1 MKSVILLFL
10 FSTAAVATDGTWS
23 NPAAVTTS
31 ALASTSGSTNLTWSG
46 SAFSVGREVR
56 LTTTVPGSFSANTN
70 YFVVYASGT
79 TIRLA
84 TTSSGTAISA
94 TSTISNGTAQAYQS
108 WQTATNWT
116 SSAIASGTDAIA
128 TFNNSPVAN
137 VPGIGLDGNMTVG
150 ELSFTNTSG
159 SASDLSL
166 ISGSSSSN
174 ALTFAVSG
182 NVSGLAT
189 PTLIMPNAVTRLL
202 NLGQTGVLK
211 IAGSQG
217 LLVLSS
223 AGGTLTGSGLAAT
236 GSEPAKTVRI
246 TNVDWSSFSGGLT
259 IERGYVQPMAANQ
272 LPAQSITIGDAQSAT
287 NATLAG
293 LSLSAAQTIDA
304 LNGNNYGRITGAYT
318 LTVGASGGSGNYGG
332 IIGQNF
338 SGTVSSTSL
347 VKSGSGTQT
356 ISGAIVGTST
366 VAVNGGTLLMGSASA
381 NTYTGSTT
389 VSNGA
394 TLLVDGTHT
403 EAAGTSAGAY
413 TVASGGT
420 LGGTG
425 TISLSDTTG
434 SGTGISVSG
443 FLAPGDPAV
452 SANIGT
458 LALDGTNSTRP
469 ILTMTSGGVLQ
480 FALGVN
486 FSGARIAVTNA
497 AANSVVFNGNTV
509 NFTDTSGGVLY
520 AGQYVLVSGNA
531 STIYKNLVT
540 DSTGNITS
548 GLYLGTGLSAYPG
561 STLKL
566 VGNNIVL
573 NLLSP
578 YSPPAAP
585 LDSFNFGNTT
595 SESAHSLASSG
606 TVLDTAGGLGQTC
619 RHLMPDTFLTFTMAV
634 NPATKNYLTVKLWG
648 SDAGTNTLYLYK
660 AGATTSLPS
669 SNHYGFY
676 NNYDGVYNDLMAPI
690 YFNLAGVAPYPGR
703 FYYVTFLIPPE
714 LINTTTGTVT
724 LQLGEVGAL
733 SPYAAAGSQE
743 GTPSGQSV
751 GVYAVYTGTDPFF
764 EVPAGE
770 TQGTAPTPLTQ
781 STPPSVSS
789 TISTLQ
795 SSCVSAIGTVAGWQV
810 YGSSWSGINSTSSGG
825 ASFSPIGAIYKG
837 ASTSSPP
844 TLDQIAVQVS
854 SGNAVNLRIPSY
866 LAKAYVT
873 SWSGHYHDATYLD
886 RVVKALDF
894 CCLMQGSNGGM
905 SVYNG
910 TGTVWVGAPNRT
922 AGGSPLEGYGTQGLG
937 LAFDLIYAEAQKDS
951 TTNTLLQSYLSAT
964 ISDGVNTL
972 TRQQAWANLFNGNVQ
987 FLLNNRGHA
996 TNQDL
1001 AQITAMWLENQAA
1014 VSLGSTALSTSAAL
1028 QYVYSATGLAASPL
1042 SSTASQA
1049 GFWFSPMSLPMEPW
1063 GTLGGGYDGNYGM
1076 SNCLTELVY
1085 LAELTGDANVA
1096 QQANNAINAGAHFFF
1111 PGMDDSG
1118 YNSWRKEEMISTRS
1132 LEWPGRVDF
1141 FNDGMPYA
1149 ASPSGLNNPIALR
1162 FAQIG
1167 YQDNDTISILP
1178 SSNAHY
1184 VDSVGYALLNVDSY
1198 TAALQAPATTTRV
1211 YTESGQP
1218 NFAWVDPQG
1227 CTVAIQQ
1234 TTSTGDL
1241 NRLYIELQWRRAF
1254 SSSTTRNLSTA
1265 QVDNI
1270 ARIHCT
1276 TSTIDR
1282 ISTASTDSV
1291 NGFGGLYACR
1301 YGDYFVAVNLNQS
1314 TPLSYTMPPD
1324 LWGRAG
1330 KNLVTQASFVVPSN
1344 GVISV
1349 SYASPLVFVQSSG
1362 PVVTTSA
1369 AATVASN
1376 GTTSTL
1382 NVAAADNGG
1391 ASNLTYTW
1399 SLADTSP
1406 APVTFS
1412 TNGTNSAA
1420 STTATFTSAGNYNFL
1435 VTITDAGGF
1444 STTSTVS
1451 VTVNQV
1457 FSSVAITPSPATATT
1472 GGTRQFTATAYDQ
1485 FGALLATQP
1494 SFAWSLLSGG
1504 GSVDVTSGLYTA
1516 PTTSGSA
1523 SVQATSSSLNN
1534 SATITISSPPITLAE
1549 QMNSVI
1555 NSVPSSGTLII
1566 TTATQRSSVIGHSY
1580 TLQSISDLS
1589 SGSWQSLQTLPG
1601 TGSDLVFTPVNST
1614 TGRAFY
1620 HLLIQQL

>member
-1 MKSVILLFL
+1 MKSIILLL
-10 FSTAAVATDGTWS
+10 LLSTAAFATDGTWS
-23 NPAAVTTS
+23 NPVAVTTS
-31 ALASTSGSTNLTWSG
+31 TLTSTGGSTNLTWSG
-46 SAFSVGREVR
+46 SSFSVGRELR
-56 LTTTVPGSFSANTN
+56 LTTTVPGGFTANTN

-84 TTSSGTAISA
+84 TTAGGTAISA

-108 WQTATNWT
+108 WQTASNWT

-137 VPGIGLDGNMTVG
+137 VPGISLDGNLTLG
-150 ELSFTNTSG
+150 EFSFTNTSG

-174 ALTFAVSG
+174 TLTFAVSG
-182 NVSGLAT
+182 NVSGLTT
-189 PTLIMPNAVTRLL
+189 PTLVMPSAVTRLL

-217 LLVLSS
+217 LLILSP

-236 GSEPAKTVRI
+236 GSEPAKTLRI

-259 IERGYVQPMAANQ
+259 VERGYVQPTAANQ
-272 LPAQSITIGDAQSAT
+272 LPAQSLTLGDPQSTT
-287 NATLAG
+287 NGTLAG
-293 LSLSAAQTIDA
+293 LSLSAAQSVDA
-304 LNGNNYGRITGAYT
+304 LNGNSYGRITGAYS
-318 LTVGASGGSGNYGG
+318 LTVGANGGSGNYGG
-332 IIGQNF
+332 LIGQNF
-338 SGTVSSTSL
+338 SGTASATSL
-347 VKSGSGTQT
+347 IKSGSGTQT
-356 ISGAIVGTST
+356 ISGNLVGSGT
-366 VAVNGGTLLMGSASA
+366 VTVSAGTLLMSSTSA
-381 NTYTGSTT
+381 NTYTGATS
-389 VSNGA
+389 VSSGA

-403 EAAGTSAGAY
+403 ESASTGAY
-413 TVASGGT
+413 MIASGGT

-425 TISLSDTTG
+425 TISLSDSTG

-443 FLAPGDPAV
+443 FLSPGDPA
-452 SANIGT
+452 SNAGLGT

-469 ILTMTSGGVLQ
+469 ILTMASGGVIQ
-480 FALGVN
+480 IPLGVN
-486 FSGARIAVTNA
+486 FATSALAITNA
-497 AANSVVFNGNTV
+497 AANSVVFNSNTI
-509 NFTDTSGGVLY
+509 NFSDTSGGVLY
-520 AGQYVLVSGNA
+520 AGQYVLISGNA

-540 DSTGNITS
+540 DSNGNITS
-548 GLYLGTGLSAYPG
+548 GLVLGTGLSAYPG
-561 STLKL
+561 STLRL

-595 SESAHSLASSG
+595 AESAHALSSTG

-619 RHLMPDTFLTFTMAV
+619 RHIMPDTFLTFTMTV

-648 SDAGTNTLYLYK
+648 SDTTTNTLYLYK

-690 YFNLAGVAPYPGR
+690 YFNLAGVAPFPGR
-703 FYYVTFLIPPE
+703 FYYVTFLIPSE

-733 SPYAAAGSQE
+733 SPYAASGSQE

-751 GVYAVYTGTDPFF
+751 GVYAAYTGTDPYFQ
-764 EVPAGE
+764 VPTSE
-770 TQGTAPTPLTQ
+770 TQGTAPTALTP
-781 STPPSVSS
+781 STPPSISS

-795 SSCVSAIGTVAGWQV
+795 SSCVSAITTVAGWQV
-810 YGSSWSGINSTSSGG
+810 YGSSWSGINSTSSAG

-837 ASTSSPP
+837 ASASSPP

-894 CCLMQGSNGGM
+894 CCLMQGSNGGL

-910 TGTVWVGAPNRT
+910 TGTVWVGAPSRT

-937 LAFDLIYAEAQKDS
+937 LAFNLIYAEAQKDS
-951 TTNTLLQSYLSAT
+951 TTNTLLQAYLSAT

-972 TRQQAWANLFNGNVQ
+972 TRQQAWANLFSGNVQ

-1001 AQITAMWLENQAA
+1001 AQMTAMWLENQAA

-1042 SSTASQA
+1042 STTASQA
-1049 GFWFSPMSLPMEPW
+1049 GVWFSPLALPLEPW

-1076 SNCLTELVY
+1076 GNCVTELVY
-1085 LAELTGDANVA
+1085 LAELTGDATVA
-1096 QQANNAINAGAHFFF
+1096 QQANSAITAGAHFFF
-1111 PGMDDSG
+1111 PGIDDSG
-1118 YNSWRKEEMISTRS
+1118 YSSWRKEETISTRT

-1149 ASPSGLNNPIALR
+1149 ASPSGLNNALAQR
-1162 FAQIG
+1162 FTQIG
-1167 YQDNDTISILP
+1167 YQDNDTITILA

-1198 TAALQAPATTTRV
+1198 SAALQAPATSTKV
-1211 YTESGQP
+1211 YTEAGQP
-1218 NFAWVDPQG
+1218 DFAWADPQG
-1227 CTVAIQQ
+1227 CTVAVQQ
-1234 TTSTGDL
+1234 TTSTGEID
-1241 NRLYIELQWRRAF
+1241 RLYLELQWRRAF
-1254 SSSTTRNLSTA
+1254 SSSSTRNLSTA

-1270 ARIHCT
+1270 ARIHYST
-1276 TSTIDR
+1276 PTIDR
-1282 ISTASTDSV
+1282 TSTASMDSV

-1301 YGDYFVAVNLNQS
+1301 YGNYFVAMNLNSS
-1314 TPLSYTMPPD
+1314 TSLSYTMPPD
-1324 LWGRAG
+1324 LWGRVG

-1349 SYASPLVFVQSSG
+1349 SYGSPLVFVQTSG
-1362 PVVTTSA
+1362 PVVTTTA
-1369 AATVASN
+1369 AGTVASN
-1376 GTTSTL
+1376 GLTSAL
-1382 NVAAADNGG
+1382 SVAAADNTG
-1391 ASNLTYTW
+1391 ASNLTYAW
-1399 SLADTSP
+1399 SLTGTSP

-1412 TNGTNSAA
+1412 NNGTNSAA
-1420 STTATFTSAGNYNFL
+1420 NTTATFSSAGTYNFL
-1435 VTITDAGGF
+1435 VTITDPGGS

-1457 FSSVAITPSPATATT
+1457 FSSVAVTPTPTTAIT

-1485 FGALLATQP
+1485 FGTVLASQP

-1504 GSVDVTSGLYTA
+1504 GSIDATSGLYLA
-1516 PTTSGSA
+1516 PTISGTASIQASSA
-1523 SVQATSSSLNN
+1523 SLNN
-1534 SATITISSPPITLAE
+1534 SATITISSPAITAAE
-1549 QMNSVI
+1549 QMNFVV
-1555 NSVPSSGTLII
+1555 NSVSTGGTSIL
-1566 TTATQRSSVIGHSY
+1566 TTATERSSVVGHSY
-1580 TLQSISDLS
+1580 TLQSISDLTG
-1589 SGSWQSLQTLPG
+1589 GSWQSLQTLAG
-1601 TGSDLVFTPVNST
+1601 TGSDLVFTPVTST
-1614 TGRAFY
+1614 TGKAFY